1 MCILYQFICL
11 FLSAFVGFCLF
22 VSLLDC
28 RHICIFLLSIFCVL
42 FCFYLFVFYFV
53 CLFINFFVCLPASQI
68 QSTFC
73 HSSKANIDF
82 FGQYLSSSFF
92 VCSFFSCSEQLNCWP
107 CHWLTDSPTEGNF
120 TSDIQRATLAGDLW
134 PLRHLIRVMRRD
146 MTWPKFWLFRQ
157 F

>member
-53 CLFINFFVCLPASQI
+53 CLFINFFFCLHAVTNPGPASQI
-68 QSTFC
+68 QNTFR
-73 HSSKANIDF
+73 HPSKANIDF
-82 FGQYLSSSFF
+82 FGQYFFFIFCLLYICLFIFLLSRTA
-92 VCSFFSCSEQLNCWP
+92 QLLTLS
-107 CHWLTDSPTEGNF
+107 LTDRLTH
-120 TSDIQRATLAGDLW
+120 
-134 PLRHLIRVMRRD
+134 PLRPSETCGL
-146 MTWPKFWLFRQ
+146 
-157 F
+157 